1 MKNNG
6 YEVSDFFTDE
16 EFEDIHTEW
25 CPSGWRENCEDI
37 DLSKCDECW
46 MRYLNKEIKK
56 MLSKKMSFEEIL
68 THFCDTLK
76 SCTVANN
83 TKKSS

>member
-1 MKNNG
+1 MKNNE

-37 DLSKCDECW
+37 DLASCEICW
-46 MRYLNKEIKK
+46 TKYIKSEIKRMLKEKMTPLQISEHFDKTLNK
-56 MLSKKMSFEEIL
+56 FG
-68 THFCDTLK
+68 
-76 SCTVANN
+76 VAD
-83 TKKSS
+83 SG